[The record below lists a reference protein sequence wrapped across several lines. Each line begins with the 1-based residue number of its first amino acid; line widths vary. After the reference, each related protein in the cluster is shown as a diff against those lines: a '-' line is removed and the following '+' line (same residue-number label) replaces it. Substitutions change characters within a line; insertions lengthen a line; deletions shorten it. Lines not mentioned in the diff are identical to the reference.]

1 MTRCVIGDGLEQ
13 DKRRVREAHQSA
25 ASVTQGRM
33 RRVGSRGRGRGYGS
47 GDI

>member
-13 DKRRVREAHQSA
+13 DKGRVREARQSA
-25 ASVTQGRM
+25 ASVTQGR
-33 RRVGSRGRGRGYGS
+33 RRRAGSKGRRGGHGS